1 MSPCVTKKDGLE
13 PVNNVLSL
21 SHGEARDFFLQ
32 PDSFCNIDLPKY
44 FSFTSILTFLKNKN
58 LDSIKTRNARNY
70 SDVNYTLFCNKDGK
84 YAWRPTQILNPVIY
98 VKLVNL
104 ITEENNWDF
113 LKQRFK
119 KFQNNTQIQCSS
131 IPISPEPDTK
141 KMKAQQI
148 LSWWSSFE
156 QKSVQLSLEYR
167 HVFLTDI
174 TDCYGAMY
182 THSIAWAV
190 HGKDI
195 AKAQKGNHDLLGN
208 AIDDFIEDMRFGQ
221 TNGISQGSVLMD
233 FVAEFVLGY
242 VDRLLSHQ
250 LKKEKIQE
258 YKILRY
264 RDDFRIFVNEPSVGE
279 KILKKLTE
287 ILCDFGMRLNSSKTK
302 SSSDIISASIKEDKR
317 AWLSQ
322 SANFE
327 CLSFQKKLLLI
338 HEHSIKFPNAGSL
351 LKPLN
356 GVLEKMSGS
365 TIDTDVMISIV
376 VNIAYRNPR
385 TYPVCVAIIAELL
398 STCDASKK
406 QKYGEAILNK
416 FSDLP
421 NTEHLNIWL
430 QRILYPLGINLQYS
444 QKLTKIVQGEN
455 LLPWNFEWISDSGFK
470 TKIMRE
476 KIIDTTELETI
487 QSTIPREE
495 IDIFV
500 AKSEDYI

>member
-1 MSPCVTKKDGLE
+1 METSD
-13 PVNNVLSL
+13 NVLSL
-21 SHGEARDFFLQ
+21 SHNEARDFFLQ

-58 LDSIKTRNARNY
+58 LDSIKTRNARTY

-119 KFQNNTQIQCSS
+119 KFQSNTQIQCTS
-131 IPISPEPDTK
+131 IPVLPEPDEK

-195 AKAQKGNHDLLGN
+195 AKAQKRNHNLLGN
-208 AIDDFIEDMRFGQ
+208 EIDYFIEDMRFGQ

-233 FVAEFVLGY
+233 FVAEIVLGY

-302 SSSDIISASIKEDKR
+302 SSSDIISASIKDDKR

-327 CLSFQKKLLLI
+327 SLSFQKKLLLI

-356 GVLEKMSGS
+356 GVLEKISGS
-365 TIDTDVMISIV
+365 TIDTDVMISLV
-376 VNIAYRNPR
+376 VDIAYRNPR

-398 STCDASKK
+398 LAYDALKK
-406 QKYGEAILNK
+406 QKCGEAILNK

-430 QRILYPLGINLQYS
+430 QRILYPLGINLRYS
-444 QKLTKIVQGEN
+444 QQLTKIVQGEN
-455 LLPWNFEWISDSGFK
+455 LLPWNFEWISDSGLK
-470 TKIMRE
+470 TKIMQE
-476 KIIDTTELETI
+476 KIIDTSELASI

>member
-1 MSPCVTKKDGLE
+1 MIMETS
-13 PVNNVLSL
+13 NNVLSL
-21 SHGEARDFFLQ
+21 SHNDARDFFLQ
-32 PDSFCNIDLPKY
+32 SDNFCNIDLPKY
-44 FSFTSILTFLKNKN
+44 FSFTSILTFLKNRN
-58 LDSIKTRNARNY
+58 VDSVRTHDARNY

-104 ITEENNWDF
+104 ITEENNWNF
-113 LKQRFK
+113 LKKRFK
-119 KFQNNTQIQCSS
+119 KFQQNAQIQCTS
-131 IPISPEPDTK
+131 IPVLQESEGK
-141 KMKAQQI
+141 KGKAQQI
-148 LSWWSSFE
+148 LTWWTAFE
-156 QKSVQLSLEYR
+156 QKSIQLSLKY
-167 HVFLTDI
+167 HYIFLTDI

-195 AKAQKGNHDLLGN
+195 AKAQKRNHDLLGN

-233 FVAEFVLGY
+233 FVAEIVLGY

-327 CLSFQKKLLLI
+327 SLSFQKKLLLI

-356 GVLEKMSGS
+356 SVLEEISGS
-365 TIDTDVMISIV
+365 TIDTDVMLSIIV
-376 VNIAYRNPR
+376 DIAYRNPR
-385 TYPVCVAIIAELL
+385 TYPVCVAIMAKLL
-398 STCDASKK
+398 LDCDALKR
-406 QKYGEAILNK
+406 QKYGEEILNK
-416 FSDLP
+416 FNDLP

-455 LLPWNFEWISDSGFK
+455 LLPWNFEWISDSGLK

-476 KIIDTTELETI
+476 KIIDTTELATI

>member
-1 MSPCVTKKDGLE
+1 MEDLTIK
-13 PVNNVLSL
+13 NVLSL
-21 SHGEARDFFLQ
+21 SHNDARDFFLQ
-32 PDSFCNIDLPKY
+32 SDIFCNIDLPKY
-44 FSFTSILTFLKNKN
+44 FSFTSILTFLKNRN
-58 LDSIKTRNARNY
+58 IDSIKTRNARNY
-70 SDVNYTLFCNKDGK
+70 FDVNYTLFCNKDGK

-104 ITEENNWDF
+104 ITEENNWNF
-113 LKQRFK
+113 LKKRFK
-119 KFQNNTQIQCSS
+119 KFQQNAQIQCTS
-131 IPISPEPDTK
+131 IPVLQESK
-141 KMKAQQI
+141 GRKGKAQQI

-233 FVAEFVLGY
+233 FVAEIVLGY

-264 RDDFRIFVNEPSVGE
+264 RDDFRIFVNDQSVGE

-322 SANFE
+322 SVNFE
-327 CLSFQKKLLLI
+327 SLSFQKKLLLI

-356 GVLEKMSGS
+356 GVLEEISGS
-365 TIDTDVMISIV
+365 GNDADVMLSIIV
-376 VNIAYRNPR
+376 DIAYRNPR
-385 TYPVCVAIIAELL
+385 TYPVCVAIMAKLL
-398 STCDASKK
+398 LDCDALKK

-455 LLPWNFEWISDSGFK
+455 LLPWNFEWISDNGLK
-470 TKIMRE
+470 TKIMQE
-476 KIIDTTELETI
+476 KIIDTTELATI

>member
-1 MSPCVTKKDGLE
+1 MK
-13 PVNNVLSL
+13 N
-21 SHGEARDFFLQ
+21 R
-32 PDSFCNIDLPKY
+32 NI
-44 FSFTSILTFLKNKN
+44 
-58 LDSIKTRNARNY
+58 DSIKTRNARNY
-70 SDVNYTLFCNKDGK
+70 FDVNYTLFCNKDGK

-104 ITEENNWDF
+104 ITEENNWNF
-113 LKQRFK
+113 LKKRFK
-119 KFQNNTQIQCSS
+119 KFQQNAQIQCTS
-131 IPISPEPDTK
+131 IPVLQESK
-141 KMKAQQI
+141 GRKGKAQQI

-233 FVAEFVLGY
+233 FVAEIVLGY

-264 RDDFRIFVNEPSVGE
+264 RDDFRIFVNDQSVGE

-322 SANFE
+322 SVNFE
-327 CLSFQKKLLLI
+327 SLSFQKKLLLI

-356 GVLEKMSGS
+356 GVLEEISGS
-365 TIDTDVMISIV
+365 GNDADVMLSIIV
-376 VNIAYRNPR
+376 DIAYRNPR
-385 TYPVCVAIIAELL
+385 TYPVCVAIMAKLL
-398 STCDASKK
+398 LDCDALKK

-455 LLPWNFEWISDSGFK
+455 LLPWNFEWISDNGLK
-470 TKIMRE
+470 TKIMQE
-476 KIIDTTELETI
+476 KIIDTTELATI

>member
-1 MSPCVTKKDGLE
+1 M
-13 PVNNVLSL
+13 
-21 SHGEARDFFLQ
+21 
-32 PDSFCNIDLPKY
+32 
-44 FSFTSILTFLKNKN
+44 
-58 LDSIKTRNARNY
+58 
-70 SDVNYTLFCNKDGK
+70 
-84 YAWRPTQILNPVIY
+84 
-98 VKLVNL
+98 
-104 ITEENNWDF
+104 
-113 LKQRFK
+113 
-119 KFQNNTQIQCSS
+119 
-131 IPISPEPDTK
+131 
-141 KMKAQQI
+141 
-148 LSWWSSFE
+148 
-156 QKSVQLSLEYR
+156 
-167 HVFLTDI
+167 TDI

-195 AKAQKGNHDLLGN
+195 AKAQKRNHDLLGN

-233 FVAEFVLGY
+233 FVAEIVLGY

-327 CLSFQKKLLLI
+327 SLSFQKKLLLI

-356 GVLEKMSGS
+356 SVLEGISGS
-365 TIDTDVMISIV
+365 TIDTDVMLSIIV
-376 VNIAYRNPR
+376 DIAYRNPR
-385 TYPVCVAIIAELL
+385 TYPVCVAIMAKLL
-398 STCDASKK
+398 LDCDALKR
-406 QKYGEAILNK
+406 QKYGEEILNK
-416 FSDLP
+416 FNDLP

-455 LLPWNFEWISDSGFK
+455 LLPWNFEWISDSGLK

-476 KIIDTTELETI
+476 KIIDTTELATI

>member
-1 MSPCVTKKDGLE
+1 MIMETSD
-13 PVNNVLSL
+13 NVLSL
-21 SHGEARDFFLQ
+21 SHNEARDFFLQ
-32 PDSFCNIDLPKY
+32 PDSFCDIDLPKY

-70 SDVNYTLFCNKDGK
+70 SDVNYTLFRNKDGK

-131 IPISPEPDTK
+131 IPIFSEPDTK

-455 LLPWNFEWISDSGFK
+455 LLPWNFEWISDNGLK
-470 TKIMRE
+470 TKIMQE

>member
-1 MSPCVTKKDGLE
+1 M
-13 PVNNVLSL
+13 
-21 SHGEARDFFLQ
+21 
-32 PDSFCNIDLPKY
+32 
-44 FSFTSILTFLKNKN
+44 
-58 LDSIKTRNARNY
+58 
-70 SDVNYTLFCNKDGK
+70 NKDGK

-104 ITEENNWDF
+104 ITEENNLDF

-233 FVAEFVLGY
+233 FVAEIVLGY

-322 SANFE
+322 SVNFKS
-327 CLSFQKKLLLI
+327 LSFQKKLLLI

-356 GVLEKMSGS
+356 SVLEEISGS

-398 STCDASKK
+398 LTCDASKK

-455 LLPWNFEWISDSGFK
+455 LLPWNFEWISDSGLK

>member
-1 MSPCVTKKDGLE
+1 METSD
-13 PVNNVLSL
+13 NVLSL
-21 SHGEARDFFLQ
+21 SHNEARDFFLQ
-32 PDSFCNIDLPKY
+32 PDSFCDIDLPKY

-70 SDVNYTLFCNKDGK
+70 SDVNYTLFRNKDGK

-131 IPISPEPDTK
+131 IPIFSEPDTK

-233 FVAEFVLGY
+233 FVAEIVLGY
-242 VDRLLSHQ
+242 VDDLLSDE
-250 LKKEKIQE
+250 LKKENTQE
-258 YKILRY
+258 YQILRY

-279 KILKKLTE
+279 KILKKLTK

-322 SANFE
+322 SVNFE
-327 CLSFQKKLLLI
+327 SLSFQKKLLLI

-356 GVLEKMSGS
+356 SVLEEISGS

-398 STCDASKK
+398 LTCDASKK

-455 LLPWNFEWISDSGFK
+455 LLPWNFEWISDNGLK
-470 TKIMRE
+470 TKIMQE

>member
-1 MSPCVTKKDGLE
+1 MIMETSD
-13 PVNNVLSL
+13 NVLSL
-21 SHGEARDFFLQ
+21 SHNEARDFFLQ
-32 PDSFCNIDLPKY
+32 HDNFCNIDLPKY
-44 FSFTSILTFLKNKN
+44 FSFTSILTFLRNRN
-58 LDSIKTRNARNY
+58 IDAIRTTNARNY

-104 ITEENNWDF
+104 ITEENNWNF
-113 LKQRFK
+113 LKKRFK
-119 KFQNNTQIQCSS
+119 KFQQNTQIQCTS
-131 IPISPEPDTK
+131 IPVLQESEGK
-141 KMKAQQI
+141 KGKAQQI
-148 LSWWSSFE
+148 LTWWTAFE
-156 QKSVQLSLEYR
+156 QKSIQLSLKY
-167 HVFLTDI
+167 HYIFLTDI

-182 THSIAWAV
+182 AHSIAWAV

-195 AKAQKGNHDLLGN
+195 AKAQKRNHDLLGN

-233 FVAEFVLGY
+233 FVAEIVLGY

-327 CLSFQKKLLLI
+327 SLSFQKKLLLI

-356 GVLEKMSGS
+356 SVLEEISGS
-365 TIDTDVMISIV
+365 TIDTDVMLSIIV
-376 VNIAYRNPR
+376 DIAYRNPR
-385 TYPVCVAIIAELL
+385 TYPVCVAIMAKLL
-398 STCDASKK
+398 LDCDALKR
-406 QKYGEAILNK
+406 QKYGEEILNK
-416 FSDLP
+416 FNDLP

-455 LLPWNFEWISDSGFK
+455 LLPWNFEWISDSGLK

-476 KIIDTTELETI
+476 KIIDTTELATI

>member
-1 MSPCVTKKDGLE
+1 METSK
-13 PVNNVLSL
+13 NVLSL
-21 SHGEARDFFLQ
+21 SHDEARDFFLQ

-58 LDSIKTRNARNY
+58 LNSIKTRNARNY

-104 ITEENNWDF
+104 ITEEKNWDF

-119 KFQNNTQIQCSS
+119 KFKNNTQIQCTS
-131 IPISPEPDTK
+131 IPISPESDTK

-167 HVFLTDI
+167 YIFLTDI

-190 HGKDI
+190 HGKNI
-195 AKAQKGNHDLLGN
+195 AKAQKRNHDLLGN

-233 FVAEFVLGY
+233 FVAEIVLGY

-258 YKILRY
+258 YQILRY

-287 ILCDFGMRLNSSKTK
+287 ILSDFGMRLNSSKTK

-322 SANFE
+322 SVNFE
-327 CLSFQKKLLLI
+327 SLSFQKKLLLI

-356 GVLEKMSGS
+356 SVLEEITGS

-398 STCDASKK
+398 LTCDASKK

-455 LLPWNFEWISDSGFK
+455 LLPWNFEWISDSGLK